1 MRGLAT
7 PSVML
12 AQASIRESSRR
23 RQAAPLGSTMAH
35 HCLSWIPAF
44 AGMTMWW
51 VRLVIAVA
59 AMATGPFDTASAEP
73 RHGLSIFG
81 ELKYR
86 SDFAHFD
93 YVNPDAPKGGTL
105 KLIGTGADIS
115 YDSFNDY
122 IVRGTAAQGLSLV
135 YDSLMARA
143 LDEPDAVY
151 GLIAESADVAAD
163 KLSVTFKLR
172 PEAKFADGTPVTAED
187 AAWTLETLKSKGV
200 PGYATMLRDVVKAE
214 VIDPFTIRYVFKG
227 EQVRDLP
234 INVATLPVLPKAFYA
249 GRDFEAPFLDRP
261 LGSGPYAVGEFKQG
275 SYVVYTRREDYWA
288 KDLPVNR
295 GLWNFAN
302 IRYEYFRD
310 QTLGLEALTSGT
322 INYREEFSSRNWATR
337 YDIPAIKEGRIVK
350 EGIPDELPSGMQGFF
365 LNVRRDKLKDP
376 RVRQALDSA
385 FEYEWLKKNI
395 FYGQYERVQSYF
407 ENSDLKAT
415 GAPSPAELALLE
427 PWRGKVPDEVFGDAY
442 VPPVSDGSGQDRKL
456 IRQARKLLSDAG
468 YKVEGG
474 KLTGPDGQHLAI
486 EFIDDDGAGTERFLL
501 PYIKNLK
508 LLGIDATFR
517 VVDPTQLQNRLDTFD
532 YDVVIRRY
540 VGKTSPGVELRDLFS
555 SEVANRRGSN
565 NTSGIADPAVDAL
578 IEKVIAART
587 REELVT
593 AGRALDRV
601 LRAGHYWVPQW
612 YGATHRLAYWNIFG
626 RPTKPKYGLGSI
638 ETWWIDVDKA
648 AKLGM
653 N

>member
-1 MRGLAT
+1 
-7 PSVML
+7 ML
-12 AQASIRESSRR
+12 RT
-23 RQAAPLGSTMAH
+23 L
-35 HCLSWIPAF
+35 
-44 AGMTMWW
+44 
-51 VRLVIAVA
+51 
-59 AMATGPFDTASAEP
+59 AMALAVSLLAVPPALAEP

-81 ELKYR
+81 DLKYAP
-86 SDFAHFD
+86 DFAHFD

-105 KLIGTGADIS
+105 KLIGSGADTS

-151 GLIAESADVAAD
+151 GLIAQSADVAPD
-163 KLSVTFKLR
+163 KQSVVFKLR

-187 AAWTLETLKSKGV
+187 VAWTFSTLKEKGV
-200 PGYATMLRDVVKAE
+200 PGYGAILRDVVKAE
-214 VIDPFTIRYVFKG
+214 AIDPLTVRYTFKG

-234 INVATLPVLPKAFYA
+234 VNVASLPVLPKAFYA
-249 GRDFEAPFLDRP
+249 TRDFESPFLDRP
-261 LGSGPYAVGEFKQG
+261 LGSGPYKVGDFKQG
-275 SYVVYTRREDYWA
+275 SFVTYERREDYWA

-295 GLWNFAN
+295 GYWNFAQ

-310 QTLGLEALTSGT
+310 LTLGLEALTSGS

-337 YDIPAIKEGRIVK
+337 YDIPAIRDGRIIK
-350 EGIPDELPSGMQGFF
+350 EAIPDELPSGMQGFW
-365 LNVRRDKLKDP
+365 LNLRRDPFKDV
-376 RVRQALDSA
+376 RVRQALDYA
-385 FEYEWLKKNI
+385 FDFEWLRKNI
-395 FYGQYERVQSYF
+395 FYDQYERVQSYF
-407 ENSDLKAT
+407 ENSDLKAMGT
-415 GAPSPAELALLE
+415 PSPAELELLE
-427 PWRGKVPDEVFGDAY
+427 PWRGKIPDAVFGEVY

-456 IRQARKLLSDAG
+456 LRQARKLLEEAG
-468 YKVEGG
+468 YKIDGG
-474 KLTGPDGQHLAI
+474 KLIGPDGNQLKI
-486 EFIDDDGAGTERFLL
+486 EFIDDDDSGTQRFLL

-508 LLGIDATFR
+508 LLGIDASFR
-517 VVDPTQLQNRLDTFD
+517 VVDPTQLQNRLDSYD
-532 YDVVIRRY
+532 YDIVIRRF
-540 VGKTSPGVELRDLFS
+540 VGSVTPGVELRGLFV
-555 SEVANRRGSN
+555 SEYADKQGGN

-578 IEKVIAART
+578 VEKVIAAKS

-612 YGATHRLAYWNIFG
+612 FGATHRLAYWDIFG
-626 RPTKPKYGLGSI
+626 KPQKPKYGLGAI
-638 ETWWIDVDKA
+638 ETWWIDQPKA